1 MRHVMSVPVLGLLT
15 LVATGCERSTAPLNG
30 CVEVKG
36 TFDPAA
42 PGFIV
47 SYQRG
52 VDPVA
57 TTARLEKKY
66 TFSASHVYT
75 ALPGFS
81 AQLSTAALSGI
92 RCELTVSSISH
103 DGVATIL
110 NP

>member
-1 MRHVMSVPVLGLLT
+1 MWRVMSVFVLGLLT
-15 LVATGCERSTAPLNG
+15 LVATSCQRSTAP
-30 CVEVKG
+30 VEVEG
-36 TFDPAA
+36 TFNPAA

-47 SYQRG
+47 RYHSG

-66 TFSASHVYT
+66 TFSATHVYT

-92 RCELTVSSISH
+92 RRESTVSSITH
-103 DGVATIL
+103 DGVATFA

>member
-1 MRHVMSVPVLGLLT
+1 MLRVMSVFVLGLLT
-15 LVATGCERSTAPLNG
+15 LVATSCQRSTAP
-30 CVEVKG
+30 VEVEG
-36 TFDPAA
+36 TFNPAA

-47 SYQRG
+47 RYHSG

-92 RCELTVSSISH
+92 RRESAVSSITH
-103 DGVATIL
+103 DGVATFA